1 MANEAYE
8 LKQDNERLANA
19 LRQISEHQR
28 EIERLLEETRE
39 LWEEIPDG
47 EGSHVTDEDV
57 KNLLKKYSR
66 L

>member
-1 MANEAYE
+1 MANEAHE